1 MPRAKGIAPVVSNKK
16 ARHEYFIENT
26 YEAGLEL
33 LGSEIKSIRLRE
45 CTLDAAYVRFENG
58 QAWLFNM
65 HINPYIFNTHT
76 AVEPARTRR
85 LLLHKREINKLSAAA
100 DIKGYTVVPLEVFIK
115 NGWAKVK
122 IGLAKGKKQHD
133 KRDTIKNRD
142 LARETER
149 GFKNKIKF

>member
-1 MPRAKGIAPVVSNKK
+1 MPRIKGIAPVVLNKK

-58 QAWLFNM
+58 QAYLFNM

-122 IGLAKGKKQHD
+122 IGLAKGKKQYD
-133 KRDTIKNRD
+133 KRDTIKKRD

>member
-1 MPRAKGIAPVVSNKK
+1 MNKK

-58 QAWLFNM
+58 QAYLFNM

-122 IGLAKGKKQHD
+122 IGLAKGKKQYD
-133 KRDTIKNRD
+133 KRDTIKKRD

>member
-1 MPRAKGIAPVVSNKK
+1 MPRAKGIEPIISNKK
-16 ARHEYFIENT
+16 AWHEYFIENT

-58 QAWLFNM
+58 QAYLFNM
-65 HINPYIFNTHT
+65 HINPYVFNTHT
-76 AVEPARTRR
+76 EVEPARTRR

-100 DIKGYTVVPLEVFIK
+100 DIRGYTVVPLEVFIN

-122 IGLAKGKKQHD
+122 IGLAKGKKQYD
-133 KRDTIKNRD
+133 KRDAIKKRD
-142 LARETER
+142 LARGMER
-149 GFKNKIKF
+149 GLKNKIKF